1 MTIADYFTDADRPGF
16 LAFGQKLDA
25 EMIGRIGLGVLDIA
39 DQDYSAL
46 YEDFDGS
53 DEMIAD
59 IVSDILADEFGM
71 EG

>member
-16 LAFGQKLDA
+16 LDFGQRVDA
-25 EMIGRIGLGVLDIA
+25 EMTRRIGMGVLDIA

-46 YEDFDGS
+46 FEDFDGS
-53 DEMIAD
+53 DDMVRD